1 MITVKVRFLVDTIR
15 RLTRVRRKGVPFI
28 HIYYRMKRGE
38 GREGGRDGGR
48 ERRRVCIKR
57 KGREGGKEGGR
68 RVCIRR
74 RGKEGGSEGGEED
87 MHGCM
92 SRNDVVN
99 TTEEESSRN
108 PKIRKRE
115 RRVRAS
121 TKMWHTGGTLLLV
134 LLLLLGRL

>member
-1 MITVKVRFLVDTIR
+1 
-15 RLTRVRRKGVPFI
+15 
-28 HIYYRMKRGE
+28 
-38 GREGGRDGGR
+38 
-48 ERRRVCIKR
+48 
-57 KGREGGKEGGR
+57 
-68 RVCIRR
+68 
-74 RGKEGGSEGGEED
+74 
-87 MHGCM
+87 MHDCM